1 MAISIDDVFSA
12 ADRLSESGQQ
22 PTLAAVRSALGGGS
36 FTTISEAMKSW
47 RAMQQAAA
55 APVREAAPAAVMERF
70 HQLGTDVWAVAISMA
85 NDRLAKER
93 EVFESAKAE
102 AEQAQKEA
110 TEWADQLAAELESTR
125 KRLEQQEAL
134 LHTARAATDTA
145 QAALAE
151 AQKRADSLTELL
163 ERERVLSAEMQSK
176 AEKAIA
182 EAARSCRL
190 RWSGRAADASR
201 PRARRL
207 RPGPCLG

>member
-93 EVFESAKAE
+93 EVFESAKARRSRRRR
-102 AEQAQKEA
+102 KPPNGPIN
-110 TEWADQLAAELESTR
+110 WRLSWSPHESGLNNRRRCCTQHGPPPIR
-125 KRLEQQEAL
+125 RRRHWLR
-134 LHTARAATDTA
+134 HRN
-145 QAALAE
+145 
-151 AQKRADSLTELL
+151 
-163 ERERVLSAEMQSK
+163 VP
-176 AEKAIA
+176 IA
-182 EAARSCRL
+182 
-190 RWSGRAADASR
+190 
-201 PRARRL
+201 
-207 RPGPCLG
+207 

>member
-93 EVFESAKAE
+93 EAFERAKTE

-110 TEWADQLAAELESTR
+110 TEWADQLAAELESAR

-145 QAALAE
+145 QAASPGRVQASGHSGLL
-151 AQKRADSLTELL
+151 RAGSLG
-163 ERERVLSAEMQSK
+163 
-176 AEKAIA
+176 
-182 EAARSCRL
+182 
-190 RWSGRAADASR
+190 GRNRD
-201 PRARRL
+201 
-207 RPGPCLG
+207 GQ

>member
-47 RAMQQAAA
+47 RVMQQAAA
-55 APVREAAPAAVMERF
+55 APVREATPAAVMERF
-70 HQLGTDVWAVAISMA
+70 HQLGADVWAVAISMA

-93 EVFESAKAE
+93 EAFESAKAE
-102 AEQAQKEA
+102 TAQAQKEA
-110 TEWADQLAAELESTR
+110 TEWADQLAVELESTR
-125 KRLEQQEAL
+125 KRLEQQEVL
-134 LHTARAATDTA
+134 LHTARATTDTA

-182 EAARSCRL
+182 DAARLAGKLEVFQAQGERQ
-190 RWSGRAADASR
+190 GR
-201 PRARRL
+201 
-207 RPGPCLG
+207 

>member
-55 APVREAAPAAVMERF
+55 APPVREAAPTAVMERF

-93 EVFESAKAE
+93 EAFESVKAE
-102 AEQAQKEA
+102 TEQAQKEA
-110 TEWADQLAAELESTR
+110 AEWADQLAAELESTR

-151 AQKRADSLTELL
+151 AQKRADSLAGLL

-182 EAARSCRL
+182 DAARLAGKLELLQAQKERQ
-190 RWSGRAADASR
+190 GR
-201 PRARRL
+201 
-207 RPGPCLG
+207 

>member
-70 HQLGTDVWAVAISMA
+70 HPLGTDVWAVAISMA

-93 EVFESAKAE
+93 EAFERAKTE

-182 EAARSCRL
+182 DAARLAGKLEVFQAQGERQ
-190 RWSGRAADASR
+190 GR
-201 PRARRL
+201 
-207 RPGPCLG
+207 

>member
-47 RAMQQAAA
+47 RVMQQAAA

-93 EVFESAKAE
+93 EAFERAKTE

-182 EAARSCRL
+182 DAARLAGKLEVFQAQGERQ
-190 RWSGRAADASR
+190 GR
-201 PRARRL
+201 
-207 RPGPCLG
+207 

>member
-70 HQLGTDVWAVAISMA
+70 YQLGTDVWAVAISMA

-176 AEKAIA
+176 AEKAIVD
-182 EAARSCRL
+182 AARLAGKLEVFQAQGERQ
-190 RWSGRAADASR
+190 GR
-201 PRARRL
+201 
-207 RPGPCLG
+207 

>member
-55 APVREAAPAAVMERF
+55 APVREAACHAVMERF

-182 EAARSCRL
+182 EAARLAGKLEVLQAQVERQ
-190 RWSGRAADASR
+190 GR
-201 PRARRL
+201 
-207 RPGPCLG
+207 